1 LLEEVQNGAIKY
13 ISRFN
18 FNNFMRLVFGPNKF
32 KMLIKNKQS
41 IEYQVSADGNLRTR
55 SENAAKTKELSSFSF
70 MVPKKGGRCSK
81 KNYIE
86 LTTKTHTHTLS
97 HTKAIEKINFLI

>member
-13 ISRFN
+13 ISQVN

-41 IEYQVSADGNLRTR
+41 IEYQVSADGNLRTQ
-55 SENAAKTKELSSFSF
+55 SEISAKTKELSPFSF
-70 MVPKKGGRCSK
+70 MVPKKVGDARK
-81 KNYIE
+81 KI
-86 LTTKTHTHTLS
+86 TLS
-97 HTKAIEKINFLI
+97 